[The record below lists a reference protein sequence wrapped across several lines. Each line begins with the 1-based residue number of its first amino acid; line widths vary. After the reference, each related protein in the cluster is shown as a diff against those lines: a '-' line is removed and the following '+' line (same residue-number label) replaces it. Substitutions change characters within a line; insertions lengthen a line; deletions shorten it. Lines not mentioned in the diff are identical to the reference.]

1 MAVKKE
7 ENTTNNPTWSP
18 NAAAAL
24 GYAPFV
30 GWLAAI
36 ALLLVEKDKSVR
48 WNAVQALIFGL
59 LIIDHFSIM
68 KGIIVLN
75 LLSPLVWI
83 AGMVIQLVWVVKAYQ
98 KQDTRMPYLSELT
111 DRLLKKAYQ

>member
-1 MAVKKE
+1 
-7 ENTTNNPTWSP
+7 
-18 NAAAAL
+18 
-24 GYAPFV
+24 
-30 GWLAAI
+30 
-36 ALLLVEKDKSVR
+36 
-48 WNAVQALIFGL
+48 
-59 LIIDHFSIM
+59 M